1 MPSKIHSLISDSE
14 LDVELLDDLKDRI
27 LDQKHFY
34 TAEFAADLYYKNRD
48 AKNNTYFKNSFDIND
63 YLNFFKKNISIKQEN
78 TVLVSLGCG
87 DSSFEKNILDPLKK
101 EGFDFSYIGVDSS
114 RYMLEL
120 SVKNLK
126 KSEFKKSLICGDFS
140 SHNFRSEIGYLV
152 NNYKNKVFGLLGGT
166 IGNITPTNIVDT
178 LGNMLK
184 KGDYLWVTLVLR
196 ESLNEEHNFEIFNYY
211 ANYLTDSVVSQFKF
225 NPLKRL
231 KVPFENGKLV
241 LEMQKEDFIG
251 ALKFIF
257 SFEFTKK
264 TSINFRDE
272 KIIILPGEK
281 IELLNNRAYDMNI
294 FKKFF
299 IEHDF
304 KCIAE
309 ERKGRRGQIL
319 LMKK

>member
-1 MPSKIHSLISDSE
+1 MKPKIHSLISDSE
-14 LDVELLDDLKDRI
+14 LDVGLLDDLKDRI

-34 TAEFAADLYYKNRD
+34 TGELAANLYYKNKF
-48 AKNNTYFKNSFDIND
+48 AKKTYFKNSLGMNNYI
-63 YLNFFKKNISIKQEN
+63 NFFNKNVPIKQEN
-78 TVLVSLGCG
+78 TALISLGCG
-87 DSSFEKNILDPLKK
+87 DSDFEKIILDSLEI
-101 EGFDFSYIGVDSS
+101 EGSNFSYIGVDSS

-120 SVKNLK
+120 SAKKLEKSKFKN
-126 KSEFKKSLICGDFS
+126 SLVCGDFS
-140 SHNFRSEIGYLV
+140 SHNFRSEIGYLI
-152 NNYKNKVFGLLGGT
+152 NDYKNKVFGLLGGT
-166 IGNITPTNIVDT
+166 IGNIIPTNIVDT
-178 LGNMLK
+178 LGNMLN

-196 ESLNEEHNFEIFNYY
+196 EGLDEEHNFEIFNYY
-211 ANYLTDSVVSQFKF
+211 AQYLNDSAVSQFKF
-225 NPLKRL
+225 NPLKKL
-231 KVPFENGKLV
+231 KVPYENGKLV

-264 TSINFRDE
+264 TVISFRDE

-304 KCIAE
+304 KCVAE
-309 ERKGRRGQIL
+309 ESKGRRGQIL

>member
-1 MPSKIHSLISDSE
+1 MSPKIHSLISDSE

-48 AKNNTYFKNSFDIND
+48 AKSTYFKNSLDMSN
-63 YLNFFKKNISIKQEN
+63 YLNFFKNSIPVKKEN
-78 TVLVSLGCG
+78 TVLISLGCG
-87 DSSFEKNILDPLKK
+87 DSGFEKSILNSLED
-101 EGFDFSYIGVDSS
+101 EGLHFSYIGVDSS

-120 SVKNLK
+120 SA
-126 KSEFKKSLICGDFS
+126 KSLEKSKFKRSFVCGDFS
-140 SHNFRSEIGYLV
+140 AHNFRSEIGYLV

-184 KGDYLWVTLVLR
+184 KGDYLWITIVLR
-196 ESLNEEHNFEIFNYY
+196 NGLSEESNFETFNYY
-211 ANYLTDSVVSQFKF
+211 ANYLTDNMVSQFKF

-231 KVPFENGKLV
+231 NVPYENGKLV
-241 LEMQKEDFIG
+241 LEMHKEDFIG
-251 ALKFIF
+251 ALRFVF

-281 IELLNNRAYDMNI
+281 IELLNNRAYDIDI

-304 KCIAE
+304 KCVAE
-309 ERKGRRGQIL
+309 EGKGRRGQIL